1 LIKQDD
7 EQAVTLAIGDGA
19 NDVSMIMEAHIGVGL
34 YGNEGMRAVQSGDF
48 ALGEFQFLWRLLLIH
63 GRLNY
68 LRNAELILYF
78 FYKNMVFTLPQFMYA
93 YINGYSGQ
101 TIYDDYYITCY
112 NMVFTALPLAAKAI
126 YDQDVNPFLDGS

>member
-1 LIKQDD
+1 
-7 EQAVTLAIGDGA
+7 
-19 NDVSMIMEAHIGVGL
+19 M
-34 YGNEGMRAVQSGDF
+34 
-48 ALGEFQFLWRLLLIH
+48 
-63 GRLNY
+63 
-68 LRNAELILYF
+68 RNAELILYF

-126 YDQDVNPFLDGS
+126 YDQDVNPFLDGKQFRSMLTKLYYVG

>member
-1 LIKQDD
+1 
-7 EQAVTLAIGDGA
+7 
-19 NDVSMIMEAHIGVGL
+19 MILEAHIGVGL

-48 ALGEFQFLWRLLLIH
+48 ALAEFQHLWRLLLIH

-112 NMVFTALPLAAKAI
+112 NMVFTALPLTAKAI
-126 YDQDVNPFLDGS
+126 YDQDINPSKDLDGPKYRSLLPKLYYVG